1 MTQRLELLDSTMCE
15 ARKLVQDQKELSTA
29 FQQNQT
35 RASQLG
41 DASILQDLCLSHSN
55 QLTVMLQNHNRLLDF
70 EKRIMKAKEEL
81 GENLN
86 KRLDYVARIENSISD
101 LDSNLLLHHENFR
114 RLTNHMVIIEQI
126 HEAPTIYVTAVNEVV
141 RRKIFSNAM
150 LKVSLG
156 SQNVPSN
163 FFLDSFIYLARF
175 LLHLMFIYISL
186 GFFKPLFSVDDL
198 LILVY
203 SNLFKISVGCGIIF
217 KSIDYS

>member
-41 DASILQDLCLSHSN
+41 DASILQDLCLSHSS

-150 LKVSLG
+150 LKVSL
-156 SQNVPSN
+156 
-163 FFLDSFIYLARF
+163 
-175 LLHLMFIYISL
+175 
-186 GFFKPLFSVDDL
+186 
-198 LILVY
+198 
-203 SNLFKISVGCGIIF
+203 
-217 KSIDYS
+217 